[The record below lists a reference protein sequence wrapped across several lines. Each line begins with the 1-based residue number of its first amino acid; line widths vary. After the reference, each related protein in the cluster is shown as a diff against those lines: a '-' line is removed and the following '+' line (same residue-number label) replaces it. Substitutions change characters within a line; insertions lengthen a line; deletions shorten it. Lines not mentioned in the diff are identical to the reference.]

1 MSLTK
6 QTTTLKKTINKK
18 PVTSIKMTKNNDTKM
33 RKTTIL
39 KHAKSE
45 FARLKADT
53 MATGVEHHF
62 MTVLPFESEQADG
75 SIKIQYRSS
84 QNFSTLND
92 DVDDID
98 LYDPGD
104 GDHGIESAVTN
115 GSQNHSSAQFVS
127 Y

>member
-6 QTTTLKKTINKK
+6 QTTTLKKTINIKH
-18 PVTSIKMTKNNDTKM
+18 VTSIKMTKNNNTKM

-39 KHAKSE
+39 KHAKAE

-92 DVDDID
+92 NVDDIV
-98 LYDPGD
+98 LYDPND
-104 GDHGIESAVTN
+104 GDYEIESAVAN
-115 GSQNHSSAQFVS
+115 ASQNHSSAQFNS